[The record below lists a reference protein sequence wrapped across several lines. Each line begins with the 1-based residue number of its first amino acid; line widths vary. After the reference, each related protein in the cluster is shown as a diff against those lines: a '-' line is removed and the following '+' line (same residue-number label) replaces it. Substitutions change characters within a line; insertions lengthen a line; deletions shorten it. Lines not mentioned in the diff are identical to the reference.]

1 MTPQR
6 PAHRRSFFHKVH
18 KTVCITSPK
27 RHGVCLMLKD
37 SDFSTLDFVRFL
49 GILPGGMGSLIHEAM
64 TKKKKIKFDFVSEA
78 LPCDFLSY
86 YQHTFLVSNYSDSG
100 SHLIFPLLAIS
111 SSNHKLIHCL
121 ITRTKH
127 GLRLFG
133 ALGEF
138 HFVKKKKIVPEVIE
152 LVKNQGVSNIK
163 HAQIAALWKSGL
175 T

>member
-1 MTPQR
+1 MTLQL
-6 PAHRRSFFHKVH
+6 PAHGRSFFHKVH
-18 KTVCITSPK
+18 KTVCIVSL
-27 RHGVCLMLKD
+27 RDMGFAWCW
-37 SDFSTLDFVRFL
+37 RFWFL
-49 GILPGGMGSLIHEAM
+49 NTRFCKVSGHPTRWNGLSNTRGYD
-64 TKKKKIKFDFVSEA
+64 KKKIKFDFVSEA

-127 GLRLFG
+127 SLRLFG

-138 HFVKKKKIVPEVIE
+138 HIVKKEIVPEVIE
-152 LVKNQGVSNIK
+152 LVKNQGV
-163 HAQIAALWKSGL
+163 
-175 T
+175 